1 LILPLLLLAFAA
13 GCSRRGSL
21 QLERTAVLPF
31 DNLTGD
37 PEMERW
43 APLSQ
48 AVISTM
54 IGSRVTGASENV
66 AILNGATSVARGVLE
81 RNAQGRFRVSIDI
94 FQTSNH
100 KLLQTVSAEGGSVLE
115 ASTLAAG
122 QLSPGA
128 KFPAHRSPETID
140 LWTKVLGGGGPVR
153 VRENCK
159 ALLDADPGFS
169 PGYPACQ
176 EVMTA
181 AMPREEA
188 QAIAERAYQQ
198 RNQLSVDATHAVG
211 QVLFLAGSFA
221 HSNELLRQA
230 APVYPQAWNQVGYA
244 EAMLGH
250 AAESKKAL
258 EDYRKLGGD
267 ESNAVDSL
275 GETQFILGNYQ
286 EAEKYFLE
294 CDSKFPQTSQGRTG
308 KIKAAAMRALRG
320 DRTGAEELARGFIDP
335 LKKAGQD
342 VRQIEE
348 SWRAVILEQDPK
360 EMRRKI
366 ENSIIGVPG
375 RAPAAGASPAPADSA
390 S

>member
-1 LILPLLLLAFAA
+1 LLLPLLLAFAG

-21 QLERTAVLPF
+21 QLARIAVLPF

-37 PEMERW
+37 PELQRM

-48 AVISTM
+48 AVIATM
-54 IGSRVTGASENV
+54 IGSRIAGPSENV
-66 AILNGATSVARGVLE
+66 AILNGAASVARGVLE
-81 RNAQGRFRVSIDI
+81 HSAQGKIRVTVDI

-100 KLLQTVSAEGGSVLE
+100 KLIRSVSGEGSTAFDA
-115 ASTLAAG
+115 ASQAAG
-122 QLSPGA
+122 QLAPGS
-128 KFPAHRSPETID
+128 KFPAYRSPQTIE
-140 LWTKVLGGGGPVR
+140 LWTSVLGGGLPAKLKD
-153 VRENCK
+153 NCK
-159 ALLDADPGFS
+159 ALLDADPAFS
-169 PGYPACQ
+169 PGYPACH
-176 EVMTA
+176 EIMTA

-198 RNQLSVDATHAVG
+198 RGQLSVDAIHAVG

-221 HSNELLRQA
+221 HANELLRQSA
-230 APVYPQAWNQVGYA
+230 AVYPAAWNQVGYA

-250 AAESKKAL
+250 AAESRKAL
-258 EDYRKLGGD
+258 EDYRKMGGD

-275 GETQFILGNYQ
+275 GETQFILSNYQ

-294 CDSKFPQTSQGRTG
+294 CDSKFPQTPQGRTG

-360 EMRRKI
+360 EMRRKV

-375 RAPAAGASPAPADSA
+375 RGGANTAPAAEPAS
-390 S
+390 